1 MSKLILLII
10 SATWCFSVNA
20 QTEPIKLSIF
30 FGGGSY
36 YIDYEQVLEMGNA
49 IDSIADIN
57 KYQITIYS
65 HTDNIG
71 GKRYNEWLSM
81 MRSQAVLRELAA
93 KEISE
98 ELVIVKDFGQD
109 DPLYTN
115 SNYSGRNGNRRVD
128 LILWPVIL

>member
-1 MSKLILLII
+1 MKRCVTIFLLLALALG
-10 SATWCFSVNA
+10 ATA
-20 QTEPIKLSIF
+20 QTEPIRLSIF

-36 YIDYEQVLEMGNA
+36 YIDYEQVGMIHQA
-49 IDSIADIN
+49 VDSIADVN

-71 GKRYNEWLSM
+71 GKAYNEWLSM
-81 MRSQAVLRELAA
+81 MRSRSVIEVLNDN
-93 KEISE
+93 EISE
-98 ELVIVKDFGQD
+98 ELIIIKDFGQE

-115 SNYSGRNGNRRVD
+115 NDYRGRSGNRRVD